1 MSLGLLTI
9 IGGILAAVVAGTFS
23 LLEKNKDAQGWVSK
37 ILVSK
42 DKKDKDP
49 ILTALKGNLRLEELT
64 SEFTKFPGVK
74 KAVIV
79 RTTNGGSIPVVG
91 SSLYSSIAFPHV
103 WAKTW
108 NNQKL
113 DPEYSKLVL
122 DIYMN
127 DYISFSVE
135 DLDKDGLL
143 VGLFESQSVKFC
155 ECYSIKK
162 MHDAFYFL
170 AIDYYDTTLGNVY
183 IENEMRILI
192 NEINNIFNNGTQID
206 R

>member
-1 MSLGLLTI
+1 MTLGVLTLLGT
-9 IGGILAAVVAGTFS
+9 VVAALIAGVIS

-42 DKKDKDP
+42 DKKDSDP
-49 ILTALKGNLRLEELT
+49 ILTALTGNIKLEELT

-91 SSLYSSIAFPHV
+91 STLYSSIAFPHV

-122 DIYMN
+122 DVYMN
-127 DYISFSVE
+127 DYISFSMDE
-135 DLDKDGLL
+135 LDKDGLL
-143 VGLFESQSVKFC
+143 VTLFNSQSVTFC
-155 ECYSIKK
+155 ECYSLKK
-162 MHDAFYFL
+162 MHEAFFFL
-170 AIDYYDTTLGNVY
+170 AIDYYDHTLSNVY
-183 IENEMRILI
+183 VENEIRILI
-192 NEINNIFNNGTQID
+192 NEIRTIINGN
-206 R
+206 

>member
-1 MSLGLLTI
+1 MSVIGI
-9 IGGILAAVVAGTFS
+9 IGVISGIVVAVIAGIFS
-23 LLEKNKDAQGWVSK
+23 LLKENKDAQNIISK

-42 DKKDKDP
+42 DKKEVDP
-49 ILTALKGNLRLEELT
+49 VLVTLQGNIKLEELT

-79 RTTNGGSIPVVG
+79 RTTNGGSIPVIG
-91 SSLYSSIAFPHV
+91 SPLYSSIAFPHV
-103 WAKTW
+103 WSKTW

-122 DIYMN
+122 DLYIN
-127 DYISFSVE
+127 DYISFSVDE
-135 DLDKDGLL
+135 LDADGLL
-143 VGLFESQSVKFC
+143 VGLFNSQSVKFC

-162 MHDAFYFL
+162 MHDAFFFL
-170 AIDYYDTTLGNVY
+170 AIDYYDTSLSNVY

-192 NEINNIFNNGTQID
+192 NEINSIFNGN
-206 R
+206 